1 MTVMTRIFQTDPPS
15 APNLTVTAVDF
26 QSFNFTILPT
36 SDLNQCVLHYNI
48 TPTRGDGVIL
58 PDIIAVVNES
68 GGHATANASSYEVCN
83 ITYNFTAIAITSSG
97 PGVRSET
104 VNSSKFYYQVKLEL
118 KVYYLQ

>member
-1 MTVMTRIFQTDPPS
+1 MTVMMCIFQTDPPS

-36 SDLNQCVLHYNI
+36 SDLSQCILQYNI
-48 TPTRGDGVIL
+48 TPTRGDGVVL

-104 VNSSKFYYQVKLEL
+104 VSISK
-118 KVYYLQ
+118 

>member
-26 QSFNFTILPT
+26 QSFNFTIFPT
-36 SDLNQCVLHYNI
+36 PDLNQCVLHYNI
-48 TPTRGDGVIL
+48 TSTKGDGVIL

-68 GGHATANASSYEVCN
+68 GGHVTANASSYEVCN

-104 VNSSKFYYQVKLEL
+104 VNSNFLGE
-118 KVYYLQ
+118 